1 METFQAYLSYIGIGA
16 ALVGGIALVVWII
29 FAFLLS
35 SATEGIPELLG
46 KFFNYAAMGDF
57 EQAYSLTTDQFQ
69 QSISQQQ
76 LRKLIQTNQ
85 IQNHKRILLPVSI
98 PEGDTHTFDVTLVL
112 DSGKE
117 IPISVELIRQ
127 QEKWA
132 ILLQRGSAND
142 ALSFPRQAKKAAKR
156 SRP

>member
-1 METFQAYLSYIGIGA
+1 METLQPYLSYIGIGA
-16 ALVGGIALVVWII
+16 AIVGGIALLLWII

-57 EQAYSLTTDQFQ
+57 EQAYRLTTDRFKK
-69 QSISQQQ
+69 SISQQQ
-76 LRKLIQTNQ
+76 LRKLIQTHQ
-85 IQNHKRILLPVSI
+85 IQKHKRILLPISL
-98 PEGDTHTFDVTLVL
+98 PEGDAHTFEVKLVL
-112 DSGKE
+112 ESGKE

-127 QEKWA
+127 EKKWA
-132 ILLQRGSAND
+132 ID
-142 ALSFPRQAKKAAKR
+142 ALNFPRPDKKGSKR

>member
-1 METFQAYLSYIGIGA
+1 METLPPYLAYIGIGA
-16 ALVGGIALVVWII
+16 AIVGGIALLLWII

-57 EQAYSLTTDQFQ
+57 EQAYSLTTDRFQ
-69 QSISQQQ
+69 KSISRQQ
-76 LRKLIQTNQ
+76 LRKLIQTHQ

-112 DSGKE
+112 ESGQE

-127 QEKWA
+127 EEKWA
-132 ILLQRGSAND
+132 IDTLN
-142 ALSFPRQAKKAAKR
+142 FPRQNKKGSKR